1 LSVLFCPL
9 SFRLLRYDTVTLFK
23 LLPQFSVIKSLL
35 PTVNLYSL
43 FRLPREFPET
53 NLSDHQLGYVD
64 FRRLEAVLGYEQ
76 SIAFG
81 DVSELRIKNLFESI
95 QLISVK
101 DKRNAL
107 EIIGLLEIMEEKIVL
122 HIKKQ
127 IRKQIRKAR
136 GEILDGYS
144 DDTSVISNFSLSQ
157 RSLPFMNSPR
167 IDSSDF

>member
-1 LSVLFCPL
+1 M
-9 SFRLLRYDTVTLFK
+9 
-23 LLPQFSVIKSLL
+23 KSLL
-35 PTVNLYSL
+35 PTFNLYSL
-43 FRLPREFPET
+43 FHLPREYPQT
-53 NLSDHQLGYVD
+53 NLADHQLGYVD
-64 FRRLEAVLGYEQ
+64 FRRLEAVLGSEQ

-81 DVSELRIKNLFESI
+81 DVSEAKIENLIEAI

-144 DDTSVISNFSLSQ
+144 DDTSVISNFSSTQ
-157 RSLPFMNSPR
+157 SRRSLPFMSSPR
-167 IDSSDF
+167 IDSSEF